1 MIQITEPHSTLTGAL
16 ASSPANGALV
26 TFASTTT
33 SHLINGVTSWEDKA
47 IVSRNNDLFKTTG
60 SGYTKINKPTYGTVL
75 VNGGSQSGG
84 TLAVD
89 GLTSAPQA
97 GDVFTIAGVD
107 KVYTV
112 TADATVSSGGSTLNI
127 NPNLASSPSDDLPI
141 TFISTAREGATKIRF
156 ASYNFSGTLKL
167 AIVDGASNPALY
179 DDNTFT
185 VLNDA
190 PTDVLGAKYVV
201 NFKNQLIFAKE
212 VQLLLLLLLQIQTLL
227 KPVVQ
232 EQ

>member
-1 MIQITEPHSTLTGAL
+1 MT
-16 ASSPANGALV
+16 
-26 TFASTTT
+26 
-33 SHLINGVTSWEDKA
+33 
-47 IVSRNNDLFKTTG
+47 LFKTTG

-127 NPNLASSPSDDLPI
+127 NPNLASSPSDD
-141 TFISTAREGATKIRF
+141 
-156 ASYNFSGTLKL
+156 
-167 AIVDGASNPALY
+167 AL
-179 DDNTFT
+179 
-185 VLNDA
+185 LR
-190 PTDVLGAKYVV
+190 L
-201 NFKNQLIFAKE
+201 
-212 VQLLLLLLLQIQTLL
+212 
-227 KPVVQ
+227 
-232 EQ
+232 